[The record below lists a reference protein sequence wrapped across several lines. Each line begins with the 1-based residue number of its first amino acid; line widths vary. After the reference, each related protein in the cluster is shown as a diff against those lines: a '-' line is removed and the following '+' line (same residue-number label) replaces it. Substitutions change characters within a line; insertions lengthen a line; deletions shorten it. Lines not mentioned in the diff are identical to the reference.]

1 MISSDQTGANINRTT
16 GGVLSGGFSF
26 SNDSATVINSYVEGA
41 YDGLGNTGTAA
52 NPVNTPLL
60 RGGFD
65 RKENRYVANF
75 VNNSTQAPGEI
86 IFGDSISGLKGF
98 YLDITFSTDTNTDP
112 GGMKELYSIGVTYSN
127 SSG

>member
-1 MISSDQTGANINRTT
+1 MCIR
-16 GGVLSGGFSF
+16 
-26 SNDSATVINSYVEGA
+26 DSVEGA
-41 YDGLGNTGTAA
+41 YDGLGNTGTSA

-75 VNNSTQAPGEI
+75 INSSTQAPGEI
-86 IFGDSISGLKGF
+86 IFGNSVSGLKGY

-112 GGMKELYSIGVTYSN
+112 GGMKELYSIGVNYN
-127 SSG
+127 VSSI